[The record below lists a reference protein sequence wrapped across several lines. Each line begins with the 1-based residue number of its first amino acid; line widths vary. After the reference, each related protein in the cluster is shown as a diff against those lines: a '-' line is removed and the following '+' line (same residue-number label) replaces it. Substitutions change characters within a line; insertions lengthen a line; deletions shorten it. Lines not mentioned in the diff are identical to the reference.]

1 MVSTKQKSL
10 MDAQKIMRLESK
22 HNTQNHQTTRT
33 ESKRRKETDTLEMNQ
48 KTINKMVKIYNF
60 Q

>member
-1 MVSTKQKSL
+1 

-22 HNTQNHQTTRT
+22 RNTQNHQTTRT

>member
-1 MVSTKQKSL
+1 MVSTKKKSL

-22 HNTQNHQTTRT
+22 RNTQNHQTTRT